1 MKTKIEKIPPPP
13 INGRLIAVS
22 DIHGYVNYLKGLLEK
37 LHFSPSDILV
47 VIGDIIEKGPESLS
61 AVRFI
66 LDLIDRGFQ
75 VFASM
80 GNVEESR
87 LRDFLDNDPEA
98 DKRFLNLLHFDREVW
113 GHGLFLDM
121 TDELGISIDGVS
133 EQSVP
138 ALKNCLLQNYGREIG
153 WLSKLP
159 TVLTS
164 GNFIFAH
171 AGIPTDNISRLRDT
185 DAMEC
190 LKRDAF
196 LQEDIRFTKFVVTG
210 HWPVVLYQT
219 DSDCMTPIYDSS
231 KHIIAIDGGCA
242 LKFGAQLN
250 ALILPA
256 GTADMDTAYF
266 ESYDDYPVI
275 IADHPQEA
283 RKATIHIRYFNC
295 SVDILEERDDIA
307 LLRQQST
314 GCVFFAPKSFLYNR
328 PGQPPQCSDYSDAL
342 LKIDVGDRLSV
353 IAETSIGRIVKKA
366 GVIGWYLNIR
376 EK

>member
-1 MKTKIEKIPPPP
+1 MKTKIEKIPPTP
-13 INGRLIAVS
+13 IGGRLIAVS

-37 LHFSPSDILV
+37 LRFSPSDILV
-47 VIGDIIEKGPESLS
+47 IIGDIIEKGPESLS

-87 LRDFLDNDPEA
+87 LRNFLDNDPEA
-98 DKRFLNLLHFDREVW
+98 DKRFLNLLRFDREVW

-153 WLSKLP
+153 WLSNLP

-164 GNFIFAH
+164 GDFIFVH
-171 AGIPTDNISRLRDT
+171 AGIPTDNISRLGDT

-266 ESYDDYPVI
+266 ESYDD
-275 IADHPQEA
+275 
-283 RKATIHIRYFNC
+283 C

-314 GCVFFAPKSFLYNR
+314 GCVFSAPKSFLYNR

-376 EK
+376 EE